1 MNTSINLQ
9 PKKID
14 VELAYKFADIYGI
27 RIPISLDNIRRQ
39 NIKIVI
45 KENFAFLTLIFSDN
59 SKMVFS
65 SSSFSENEAKEK
77 FNKFRKQMETYN
89 KGFFERNY
97 FTFKELYNM
106 INKNKAYE

>member
-9 PKKID
+9 HKKID
-14 VELAYKFADIYGI
+14 IELAYKFADIYGI

-39 NIKIVI
+39 NVKIVI
-45 KENFAFLTLIFSDN
+45 KENIAFLTLIFSDN

-65 SSSFSENEAKEK
+65 SPSFSENEAKEK

-97 FTFKELYNM
+97 LTFKELYNM
-106 INKNKAYE
+106 INRDKAYE